1 MNTYEALGMYP
12 GRLSINKTSNG
23 NNGTTPSAHEQLDTK
38 PAIDNVICHYLDGE
52 TLKEALF
59 IIDNIRENNMKIK
72 WTSINVWSVLYKR
85 KHVCNLY
92 IYNGALS
99 IGPISGVLATR
110 VTGTQQNQEN
120 IMQMIGALRSSVTS
134 MQEANYALS

>member
-1 MNTYEALGMYP
+1 MNP
-12 GRLSINKTSNG
+12 GILSTDLSNDG
-23 NNGTTPSAHEQLDTK
+23 KNNTTPPEHEQLTTR
-38 PAIDNVICHYLDGE
+38 PSIDEVICHYLDGE

-85 KHVCNLY
+85 KHVCDLCIGNDS
-92 IYNGALS
+92 LS

-110 VTGTQQNQEN
+110 VESASYEQKN
-120 IMQMIGALRSSVTS
+120 IMQMIGALRSSVIS
-134 MQEANYALS
+134 MQEGKYAMS